1 MRYRLERTDDLA
13 LEFDGELAAEESSD
27 DGERARWTVLRLY
40 TVDGDRGWVV
50 ESEGHTTVPGEVTLR
65 SAAHCRTVGEVFA
78 RLRKSDDRG
87 VGKVSYITSIGW
99 ELLLKAHAAGAL
111 VLPDTEHV

>member
-1 MRYRLERTDDLA
+1 MRYRLERTDDLV

-40 TVDGDRGWVV
+40 TVDDERGWVV

-65 SAAHCRTVGEVFA
+65 SATHCQTVGEVFA

-87 VGKVSYITSIGW
+87 ATRVSYLTEMAWS
-99 ELLLKAHAAGAL
+99 LLLQAHRAGAL
-111 VLPDTEHV
+111 TLPDTEHV